1 MKIRKEV
8 TIYNVAPTLN
18 ISPSI
23 ISRGLKYYPQKTQET
38 TDKIKAEANKP
49 DFQWNRFDSNLRQRH
64 PDTIGVIV
72 PKLNINI
79 ILKT

>member
-1 MKIRKEV
+1 MEIRKEV
-8 TIYNVAPTLN
+8 TIYNVAPALN

-23 ISRGLKYYPQKTQET
+23 ISRDYPQKTQET

-49 DFQWNRFDSNLRQRH
+49 DFQWNRFASNLRQRH
-64 PDTIGVIV
+64 PYTIGVIV
-72 PKLNINI
+72 AKLNINI